1 VVILKGKNTKE
12 VKNKMVVILK
22 EKKHQRGK
30 TKQEGGFLGL
40 GKLFG
45 MGGGGRSKSKPQP
58 INLNVNQRQSNSMN
72 ANRHD
77 TRSMRTPYRRQP
89 PRYYHSY
96 QPYPQHQPTKRRRR
110 GKPKQVG
117 RNPWMFFDW

>member
-1 VVILKGKNTKE
+1 
-12 VKNKMVVILK
+12 MVVILK

-89 PRYYHSY
+89 PRYYHPYEPY
-96 QPYPQHQPTKRRRR
+96 QSYPQHQPTKRRRR

-117 RNPWMFFDW
+117 GNPWMFFDW